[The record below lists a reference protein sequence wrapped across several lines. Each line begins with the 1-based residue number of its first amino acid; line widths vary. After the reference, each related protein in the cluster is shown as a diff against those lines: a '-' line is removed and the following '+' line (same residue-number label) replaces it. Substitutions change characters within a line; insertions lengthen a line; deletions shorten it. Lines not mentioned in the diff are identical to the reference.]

1 MLFSSVAYLS
11 KSKRFLCNALHLSA
25 IALLGQA
32 TQILCRPHRLGAVAL
47 RSRPRYAVPSR
58 IIATL
63 R

>member
-1 MLFSSVAYLS
+1 MLFSSIAYLS
-11 KSKRFLCNALHLSA
+11 KSKRFLRNALHLSA

-32 TQILCRPHRLGAVAL
+32 TQIHRRTMPLMAL
-47 RSRPRYAVPSR
+47 PSR